1 MKRKVLALMLSM
13 ALIGSSTMIVAA
25 AGEVRDSENIGE
37 EISGKTDIEVEGVD
51 KTEDE
56 NTNEINVSDEKGLK
70 DSRGD
75 QQESDQNIAGNRVE
89 ICEESNE
96 KESDTSDKEKD
107 NDTTEND
114 DNDLRKKLTAVTT
127 LSDTKIEDGDI
138 DFDAVDANGDNY
150 WDSDVELINSLIEN
164 NGLNWEKDAPETW
177 DELSGGGIRW
187 DTVDVS
193 GLSRVGWLDISD
205 EGMIGEIDLSEL
217 SNLTYL
223 DCRGNE
229 LTGLNVHGCEYLE
242 ELYCSNNM
250 LSELNLEGLSELRW
264 LEAGGNRLEELILNG
279 NASLEIIGCASNLLT
294 ELNLSN
300 FPELESLNCSENK
313 LTELNL
319 SGMPKL
325 SGLYCSGNNL
335 TKLDASTFKK
345 LGTLECSN
353 NGLTELKV
361 SGLVGLTNL
370 ECSNNFLTE
379 LNLSGLSNLP
389 LAFEENG
396 DTTGMCGSNPLKI
409 LTLPAGNTITFDST
423 DGGYFD
429 VRINPLYASCGQSE
443 EDTVI
448 GFRPVAETG
457 YEFKSWNNLP
467 GNVAD
472 SGWWSSPYDGEA
484 VDGWV
489 FVDSGENVTISAN
502 FGLISEYSIIDGAG
516 STWTADSDED
526 ITMRADGEFDK
537 FQSVQ
542 VDGVTLDPAYYTA
555 EQGSTIIT
563 LKPEFL
569 QTLTPG
575 THTLTIVFTDG
586 SASAEFDIKEGDQE
600 ENPGEEPE
608 EGQKPGD
615 DSKPGDEQQPGDDS
629 KPGDEQQPGEDA
641 GSDDGEQ
648 NGDSDKG
655 NSGQQISDPDQNNNN
670 GQGQSKPQQ
679 NVNQAKDTDT
689 KDNAATTKTVS
700 SVPKTGD
707 ETQVLIFAMFAV
719 ASIIICAG
727 ISRAKIRTR
736 H

>member
-1 MKRKVLALMLSM
+1 M
-13 ALIGSSTMIVAA
+13 
-25 AGEVRDSENIGE
+25 
-37 EISGKTDIEVEGVD
+37 
-51 KTEDE
+51 
-56 NTNEINVSDEKGLK
+56 
-70 DSRGD
+70 
-75 QQESDQNIAGNRVE
+75 
-89 ICEESNE
+89 
-96 KESDTSDKEKD
+96 
-107 NDTTEND
+107 
-114 DNDLRKKLTAVTT
+114 
-127 LSDTKIEDGDI
+127 
-138 DFDAVDANGDNY
+138 
-150 WDSDVELINSLIEN
+150 
-164 NGLNWEKDAPETW
+164 
-177 DELSGGGIRW
+177 
-187 DTVDVS
+187 
-193 GLSRVGWLDISD
+193 
-205 EGMIGEIDLSEL
+205 
-217 SNLTYL
+217 
-223 DCRGNE
+223 
-229 LTGLNVHGCEYLE
+229 
-242 ELYCSNNM
+242 
-250 LSELNLEGLSELRW
+250 
-264 LEAGGNRLEELILNG
+264 
-279 NASLEIIGCASNLLT
+279 
-294 ELNLSN
+294 
-300 FPELESLNCSENK
+300 
-313 LTELNL
+313 
-319 SGMPKL
+319 
-325 SGLYCSGNNL
+325 
-335 TKLDASTFKK
+335 
-345 LGTLECSN
+345 
-353 NGLTELKV
+353 
-361 SGLVGLTNL
+361 
-370 ECSNNFLTE
+370 
-379 LNLSGLSNLP
+379 
-389 LAFEENG
+389 
-396 DTTGMCGSNPLKI
+396 
-409 LTLPAGNTITFDST
+409 
-423 DGGYFD
+423 
-429 VRINPLYASCGQSE
+429 
-443 EDTVI
+443 I

>member
-1 MKRKVLALMLSM
+1 MNSWIKKSLVTVGICGVFMLMPMTVS
-13 ALIGSSTMIVAA
+13 AA
-25 AGEVRDSENIGE
+25 YS
-37 EISGKTDIEVEGVD
+37 
-51 KTEDE
+51 
-56 NTNEINVSDEKGLK
+56 
-70 DSRGD
+70 
-75 QQESDQNIAGNRVE
+75 
-89 ICEESNE
+89 
-96 KESDTSDKEKD
+96 
-107 NDTTEND
+107 
-114 DNDLRKKLTAVTT
+114 
-127 LSDTKIEDGDI
+127 DI
-138 DFDAVDANGDNY
+138 DFDAVDSDGDGY
-150 WDSDVELINSLIEN
+150 WDADVEVINSLIEN
-164 NGLNWEKDAPETW
+164 NGLNWEKDAPEKW
-177 DELSGGGIRW
+177 DEMAGGSVRW
-187 DTVDVS
+187 HSIDVS
-193 GLSRVGWLDISD
+193 GLARISLIVMDD
-205 EGMIGEIDLSEL
+205 EGVTGDINLSGLTE
-217 SNLTYL
+217 LTYL
-223 DCRGNE
+223 DCSGND
-229 LTGLNVHGCEYLE
+229 LTGLNVQGCEYLK
-242 ELYCSNNM
+242 ELDCSDNN
-250 LSELNLEGLSELRW
+250 LSELNLENLSA
-264 LEAGGNRLEELILNG
+264 LENLYAENNNLQELILNG
-279 NASLEIIGCASNLLT
+279 NSSLWMLICSSNNLAELTLPEMPSLEYLI
-294 ELNLSN
+294 
-300 FPELESLNCSENK
+300 CSENK
-313 LTELNL
+313 LTELDTSKCSNLYRLNCSNNDLTKLNVSELANLTQLSVTRNNLEELDISGLTSLIDLECADNHLTKINL
-319 SGMPKL
+319 SNL
-325 SGLYCSGNNL
+325 ETLEEINCAGNNL
-335 TKLDASTFKK
+335 SELD
-345 LGTLECSN
+345 
-353 NGLTELKV
+353 LT
-361 SGLVGLTNL
+361 
-370 ECSNNFLTE
+370 
-379 LNLSGLSNLP
+379 GLSNLNIS
-389 LAFEENG
+389 FGVNG
-396 DTTGMCGSNPLKI
+396 DTNDMCAGNPLKT

-484 VDGWV
+484 VDGWI

-502 FGLISEYSIIDGAG
+502 FGLISEYSIIEGAG
-516 STWTADSDED
+516 STWTADSGEG

-575 THTLTIVFTDG
+575 THMLTIVFTDG
-586 SASAEFDIKEGDQE
+586 SASAEFDIKEVDQE
-600 ENPGEEPE
+600 ENPGEE
-608 EGQKPGD
+608 
-615 DSKPGDEQQPGDDS
+615 PGDEQQPGDDS

-689 KDNAATTKTVS
+689 KDNAAITKTVS